1 MSKFSDSNYELLST
15 YLDAVRTISSGNNS
29 AYVIGPKKSLMSEGG
44 YITLYENSPTKGYV
58 GHNFSITE
66 IDGNRFKMQYQGLES
81 TFSIA
86 TSAFDIGNEFYF
98 RKDSEFHA
106 WLARTSN
113 EEYRNYCNTEKTFL
127 YFGKIWPSP
136 GTNSYVIEFEGM

>member
-66 IDGNRFKMQYQGLES
+66 IDRNRFKMQYQGLES

-106 WLARTSN
+106 WLSRESN
-113 EEYRNYCNTEKTFL
+113 EQYRNYCNTE
-127 YFGKIWPSP
+127 
-136 GTNSYVIEFEGM
+136 